1 MIGILRVLLLT
12 TTVLMRDNVVAMN
25 SMYNYHW
32 LENVGGIQ
40 YAIDDLAIDTYNDID
55 RGNIYTVTL

>member
-25 SMYNYHW
+25 SMNNYHW